1 MDKVEDSSVSHSLSQ
16 LGVKEKKVKGQLEII
31 ISLYFRT
38 QALGIKESPSDLHT
52 AEEIFFFPQCS

>member
-1 MDKVEDSSVSHSLSQ
+1 MDKVEVSSVSHSPSQ
-16 LGVKEKKVKGQLEII
+16 LGVKQKKVKGQLEII

-52 AEEIFFFPQCS
+52 AEEKIFSPQYS